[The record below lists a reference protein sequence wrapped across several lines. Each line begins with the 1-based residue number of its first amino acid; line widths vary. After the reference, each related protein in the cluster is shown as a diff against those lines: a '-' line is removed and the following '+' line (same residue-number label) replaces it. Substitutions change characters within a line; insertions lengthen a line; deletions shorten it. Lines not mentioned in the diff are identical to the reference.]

1 MIRFTEQ
8 GPSASD
14 NRGLPNDFAETIAA
28 VVAWLRRSPLFV
40 AVVLAPTVA
49 AAIYYLLIA
58 APLYVS
64 EARFIVRTPGQ
75 QAPSTLD
82 SVLMGVGFGSASS
95 AATDSYTVHEY
106 ISSREA
112 VRDLEKY
119 HDLRAVLARPSIDFL
134 GRFPR
139 LFGGQKF
146 EDLYRAYPRYVTVGF
161 NSQTGISTLRVQ
173 AFTPQD
179 AANIANA
186 LLDGGE
192 GVINKL
198 NRRSEEDAVEDAH
211 LRVKEAED
219 RVATSET
226 ALTDFRNRE
235 RLIDPA
241 RSSMADLDLVGKLEI
256 QIATLRAQRG
266 ALAASAAESPQ
277 LPELD
282 QQIAA
287 FQAQADAQKAKIAG
301 QSSSLAPMIG
311 EYERLIIDRDF
322 AAKELTTASAEVESA
337 RLEMRRKHL
346 YLERVVS
353 PNVPDAPR
361 GPKRLLSLAMV
372 LGTALLIYGS
382 LKLIIAGFREHAQD

>member
-8 GPSASD
+8 APSA
-14 NRGLPNDFAETIAA
+14 REAQELPNDLGGA
-28 VVAWLRRSPLFV
+28 VVAVLDWVRRSPLFIV
-40 AVVLAPTVA
+40 IVLIPTLA

-64 EARFIVRTPGQ
+64 EARFIVRMPGQ

-95 AATDSYTVHEY
+95 TSTDAYSVHEY
-106 ISSREA
+106 ITSRDA
-112 VRDLEKY
+112 VRDLEKN
-119 HDLRAVLARPSIDFL
+119 HDLRAVLARPSIDFI

-139 LFGGQKF
+139 LFGRGKF
-146 EDLYRAYPRYVTVGF
+146 EDLYRAYSRFVTVGF
-161 NSQTGISTLRVQ
+161 NSQTGISTLRVE

-179 AANIANA
+179 AANIATA

-192 GVINKL
+192 GVVNKL
-198 NRRSEEDAVEDAH
+198 NKRAEEDAVEDAR

-219 RVATSET
+219 RVSTSET

-235 RLIDPA
+235 RLIDPT
-241 RSSMADLDLVGKLEI
+241 RSSMADLDLVGKLEVE
-256 QIATLRAQRG
+256 IATLRAQRG
-266 ALAASAAESPQ
+266 ALAASAPESPQ

-287 FQAQADAQKAKIAG
+287 FQAQADGQKAKIAG

-337 RLEMRRKHL
+337 RLEMRRQHL
-346 YLERVVS
+346 YLERVVP
-353 PNVPDAPR
+353 PNVPDASR

-372 LGTALLIYGS
+372 LGTCLLIYGS
-382 LKLIIAGFREHAQD
+382 LKLIIAGFREHSQD